1 MTTLSPARRRELRA
15 AAHHLNPV
23 ASVADK
29 GLSPAVVA
37 EIERALATHE
47 LIKVRIYGEDR
58 AARAELMAAICQ
70 ALGAEAVQHIGNILV
85 IWREKPAE
93 VAAEAKPPRPARK
106 SARTTGTESFARSAR
121 SKVLAA
127 AKPSRQTTRRA
138 PGTPSR
144 SSGHRVRTPR

>member
-1 MTTLSPARRRELRA
+1 MTTLTPARRRELRA

-29 GLSPAVVA
+29 GLSPSVVA
-37 EIERALATHE
+37 EIDRALATHE

-58 AARAELMAAICQ
+58 AARAELMATICQ
-70 ALGAEAVQHIGNILV
+70 ALRAEAVQHIGNILV

-106 SARTTGTESFARSAR
+106 PVRTTGTESFARSAR

-127 AKPSRQTTRRA
+127 ARPSRQTARQ
-138 PGTPSR
+138 GFSTPARTTGQRSR
-144 SSGHRVRTPR
+144 SPR